1 MYAER
6 NSRLTKG
13 PASDRIHRLSRQ
25 WRTECDLTSI
35 QDMDDQSLRGQALR
49 RSDAELTSHGIT
61 FSRHDVL
68 GASHTRKASPLL
80 AGESTGSL
88 PHRATQLP
96 DKEFRSCLPW
106 TCPSGRHSLR
116 CRSLHVAMQMGPY
129 HRPQAEGV
137 WRMVSEDSRYLSG
150 SFLLI
155 VRTRRIVTVDKLPTS
170 SA

>member
-1 MYAER
+1 MAD
-6 NSRLTKG
+6 G
-13 PASDRIHRLSRQ
+13 
-25 WRTECDLTSI
+25 
-35 QDMDDQSLRGQALR
+35 M
-49 RSDAELTSHGIT
+49 RSHVHARHGRSVVTGSSSTPSHCEEPTSHGIT

-137 WRMVSEDSRYLSG
+137 WRMVSED
-150 SFLLI
+150 
-155 VRTRRIVTVDKLPTS
+155 
-170 SA
+170 